1 MSNKYYWLIYSVFVI
16 ESIFLLIGIKIG
28 KITYGIDVATPL
40 SAIGIFAA
48 LVIISIL
55 TFIPV
60 INKNKEYIIYKIL
73 LSIAQILLIISYLTD
88 DQFAFL

>member
-16 ESIFLLIGIKIG
+16 ESIFLLIGINIG

-48 LVIISIL
+48 LVIMSIL
-55 TFIPV
+55 TFIPI
-60 INKNKEYIIYKIL
+60 INRNKEYVIFKTLLSIILIL
-73 LSIAQILLIISYLTD
+73 LSISYIID